1 MEAGKATQ
9 DGDDC
14 GEQQPQLPE
23 ATLPPLLVP
32 HAVVHACAQG
42 VSGRRVHPRDEL
54 VREVDVVR
62 RVRREHPFS
71 TRRVELRGVERKR
84 GGGRVHAPT
93 VVRRVMEG
101 ALRVDL
107 EACAVRLRRYTC
119 DAPRPREV
127 SGDERAASREWSG
140 HPPVFEESARRTVGI
155 DGTRTICVHGA
166 EEVDPCHLLRN
177 CGRRGPRC
185 RAIEFLASLTR
196 LLTRFGELLT
206 RLPE

>member
-62 RVRREHPFS
+62 RVRRETPFS

-155 DGTRTICVHGA
+155 DGARTLRLHGA
-166 EEVDPCHLLRN
+166 EGSSRAAYSEIDCHLEHSRVWLQEIF
-177 CGRRGPRC
+177 C
-185 RAIEFLASLTR
+185 RAVVSAVLAVD
-196 LLTRFGELLT
+196 GG
-206 RLPE
+206 

>member
-62 RVRREHPFS
+62 RVRRETPFS

-101 ALRVDL
+101 ALRVD
-107 EACAVRLRRYTC
+107 
-119 DAPRPREV
+119 
-127 SGDERAASREWSG
+127 RAAK
-140 HPPVFEESARRTVGI
+140 ATDRRIQATA
-155 DGTRTICVHGA
+155 TRTIACTA
-166 EEVDPCHLLRN
+166 EELARAAGAAGLKRVL
-177 CGRRGPRC
+177 GRQV
-185 RAIEFLASLTR
+185 
-196 LLTRFGELLT
+196 
-206 RLPE
+206 